1 MVPPQS
7 QSLATTVSVGK
18 KQLLKNLLEKALAIP
33 TLVAEGCCMPRYATE
48 DSAAADIFANI
59 PKEIV
64 LKPGAAILIGTGLRV
79 AIPMGYEIQIRPLS
93 KLALRYQVT
102 VLNAPGTIDSDY
114 RGEISV
120 LLINHGKADFVILPK
135 MKIAQIIL
143 KNVSQGDFSTNNDEL
158 EEERKNQLIRIPTK
172 AAETAALPTYAT
184 VGSAG
189 ADISAHLK
197 ERCLIPPGAA
207 AWIPTGL
214 QIAPPKGYELQIR
227 PRSGLAA
234 KYQVT
239 VGNAPQTID
248 SNARDDELT
257 VLLINYGKTPFFVEP
272 GMRIAQ
278 LIIAPIVRAQFI
290 NGHSKPQDS
299 CNIAPEH
306 FPPAQNSAIT
316 IAAEVSPG
324 AILPSYVNDTAA
336 CAKLHA
342 FIPNEIVLPAAAT
355 TLVPTGLR
363 LTIPSGYELQIR
375 PINSV
380 VSVINAPASVCPN
393 QKGEIGIIL
402 INQGA
407 SDFRISPGMAIAE
420 CAITTQTLA
429 RFSVEKSSLD
439 ITARAEGGFGHSG
452 LGTYT
457 TRDVKFITQT
467 RRHKEEHGG

>member
-1 MVPPQS
+1 MMPPSQS
-7 QSLATTVSVGK
+7 QSLATPSTGK
-18 KQLLKNLLEKALAIP
+18 KNLLKNLLEKALAIP
-33 TLVAEGCCMPRYATE
+33 MLAAEGCYPPRYASE

-64 LKPGAAILIGTGLRV
+64 LKPGASLLVATGLRV
-79 AIPMGYEIQIRPLS
+79 AIPIGYEIQVRPLS

-114 RGEISV
+114 RGEIGV
-120 LLINHGKADFVILPK
+120 ILINYGKADFVILPK
-135 MKIAQIIL
+135 MKIAQITL
-143 KNVSQGDFSTNNDEL
+143 KQVLQGDFKNGLAKESSASLATAL
-158 EEERKNQLIRIPTK
+158 EERKFSSETDQDLENQRIRIPTK
-172 AAETAALPTYAT
+172 AFESALLPTYAT
-184 VGSAG
+184 SGSAG
-189 ADISAHLK
+189 ADISAHLRD
-197 ERCLIPPGAA
+197 RCLIPPGAT

-214 QIAPPKGYELQIR
+214 QLAIPKGYEAQIR

-234 KYQVT
+234 KYQIT

-248 SNARDDELT
+248 SNALDELT
-257 VLLINYGKTPFFVEP
+257 ILLINHGKTPFCVEP

-278 LIIAPIVRAQFI
+278 LVIAPIFHAKFI
-290 NGHSKPQDS
+290 ID
-299 CNIAPEH
+299 
-306 FPPAQNSAIT
+306 QNSLRHEAEEARNGSFAK
-316 IAAEVSPG
+316 IATEVAPG

-363 LTIPSGYELQIR
+363 MAIPSGYELQIR

-380 VSVINAPASVCPN
+380 ISVINAPASVCPN
-393 QKGEIGIIL
+393 QKREIGIIL
-402 INQGA
+402 INHGA
-407 SDFRISPGMAIAE
+407 RDFRITPGMVIAE

-439 ITARAEGGFGHSG
+439 VTERAEGGFGHSG
-452 LGTYT
+452 LGAV
-457 TRDVKFITQT
+457 RQNQFIQ
-467 RRHKEEHGG
+467 

>member
-1 MVPPQS
+1 MAPPQP
-7 QSLATTVSVGK
+7 QSLATTLSVGK
-18 KQLLKNLLEKALAIP
+18 KKLLKNLLEKALAIP
-33 TLVAEGCCMPRYATE
+33 TLAAESCCLPRYATE

-79 AIPMGYEIQIRPLS
+79 AIPVGYEIQVRPIS
-93 KLALRYQVT
+93 KLVLRYQVT

-114 RGEISV
+114 RGEIGV

-135 MKIAQIIL
+135 MKIAQIAL
-143 KNVSQGDFSTNNDEL
+143 TQVSQGDFSQDSDEL
-158 EEERKNQLIRIPTK
+158 EDPDSKRIKIPTK
-172 AAETAALPTYAT
+172 AAESAALPTYAT
-184 VGSAG
+184 SGSAG

-207 AWIPTGL
+207 AWIPIGL
-214 QIAPPKGYELQIR
+214 RIAVPKGYELQIR

-234 KYQVT
+234 KFQVT

-248 SNARDDELT
+248 SNARDELS
-257 VLLINYGKTPFFVEP
+257 VLLINYGKTPFSVEP

-278 LIIAPIVRAQFI
+278 LVVAPIVRAQFI
-290 NGHSKPQDS
+290 NGSNKPQDA
-299 CNIAPEH
+299 CNIAPQ
-306 FPPAQNSAIT
+306 PNPATKNGAIT
-316 IAAEVSPG
+316 IVAEVAPG
-324 AILPSYVNDTAA
+324 AILPSYINDTAA

-407 SDFRISPGMAIAE
+407 SDFRITPGMAIAE

-429 RFSVEKSSLD
+429 RFSVEKNSLD
-439 ITARAEGGFGHSG
+439 VTARAEGGFGHSG
-452 LGTYT
+452 LGTYNNNCT
-457 TRDVKFITQT
+457 P
-467 RRHKEEHGG
+467 